1 MKRLSLRTLHSLFL
15 ATLVAGGM
23 VFAGSPPPPTTISI
37 PVPELPDNHMVQYH
51 IVELA
56 GATLVEDDLLV
67 DGRLP
72 KILINFTER
81 LEGVYERLTIFENA
95 VLVVKME
102 GEGWRMSKRVRIPTE
117 ALDKYRAFFTSDEL
131 ERFRPWSEGDSQ
143 RDQTVL
149 RIATG
154 ETSVERKW
162 PSTAVIPEQIERLR
176 LVLHDVL
183 RALAEDREVT
193 NPVTGYEASVGD
205 VLLGDDQKS
214 YKVIGIRQQGELLEL
229 QSLTEPV
236 RRFVAKKDLHLYF
249 VAAEPAT
256 P

>member
-15 ATLVAGGM
+15 ATLFAGGM
-23 VFAGSPPPPTTISI
+23 VFASGPPQKRTISI
-37 PVPELPDNHMVQYH
+37 PVPELPDNQMVQYH
-51 IVELA
+51 VVELA

-95 VLVVKME
+95 VLAVEME
-102 GEGWRMSKRVRIPTE
+102 GEGWRMSKRVRIPAE
-117 ALDKYRAFFTSDEL
+117 ALDRYRAFFTSDEL

-183 RALAEDREVT
+183 RALSEDREVT

-214 YKVIGIRQQGELLEL
+214 YKVIGIREQGELLEL